1 MTGRN
6 VGSKDRR
13 RIGRAAKVSLAGVAL
28 FFALA
33 ATGCGDKA
41 DKGAG
46 TDEADGPA
54 DTEAGETADGL
65 PVTPPEDASDE
76 PLDEQFVSLA
86 ETGAP
91 VADLLK
97 FIRTFADTAS
107 PVELS
112 AMLLI
117 LEEKQL
123 EQGYALEDRFYEEQD
138 VQGELFDWY
147 VKHERLPRAEDLPD
161 GPVRKLLEDV
171 EAGGFKVETAEGF
184 FFPVIDYEVYKQ
196 FQSRVTEDVRAYI
209 GLMAKESGEP
219 AVKDAALIIP
229 WEEVARRA
237 LAFEAFIAQYPESA
251 RAAAVDRLRMDYT
264 YITFK
269 GIDNSPLFE
278 RDGGPVVKAVLD
290 AYKNVLAEQD
300 NLAKKGENATRK
312 NGKSGKIGT
321 SNNIGTT
328 GNVASD
334 SRYLADLR
342 EFVRLIEAGGGKQT
356 DEVKAF
362 QEKVTDGL
370 LDEYEERYGDI
381 EQEAG

>member
-1 MTGRN
+1 
-6 VGSKDRR
+6 
-13 RIGRAAKVSLAGVAL
+13 
-28 FFALA
+28 
-33 ATGCGDKA
+33 
-41 DKGAG
+41 
-46 TDEADGPA
+46 
-54 DTEAGETADGL
+54 
-65 PVTPPEDASDE
+65 
-76 PLDEQFVSLA
+76 
-86 ETGAP
+86 
-91 VADLLK
+91 
-97 FIRTFADTAS
+97 
-107 PVELS
+107 
-112 AMLLI
+112 
-117 LEEKQL
+117 
-123 EQGYALEDRFYEEQD
+123 
-138 VQGELFDWY
+138 
-147 VKHERLPRAEDLPD
+147 
-161 GPVRKLLEDV
+161 
-171 EAGGFKVETAEGF
+171 
-184 FFPVIDYEVYKQ
+184 
-196 FQSRVTEDVRAYI
+196 
-209 GLMAKESGEP
+209 MAKESGEP